1 MEHPR
6 MLRSATGIQTILEW
20 ERYEFKLMVNAV
32 NANSKIEFEYFLVNI
47 ECIELL
53 ADWTDSNG

>member
-6 MLRSATGIQTILEW
+6 MLRSATGIQTIPEW
-20 ERYEFKLMVNAV
+20 EKYESKLMVYAV

-47 ECIELL
+47 ECI
-53 ADWTDSNG
+53 